1 MYLKRE
7 LIVVVRILGELLF
20 NKYRLIARYDVNV
33 SPDKRTIFI
42 HHEKKTVDAM
52 KVKII
57 ISLSDS
63 RAYVLQILLI
73 GCKNEHRIN

>member
-1 MYLKRE
+1 M
-7 LIVVVRILGELLF
+7 
-20 NKYRLIARYDVNV
+20 

-42 HHEKKTVDAM
+42 HQEKKIVDAM

-63 RAYVLQILLI
+63 RASMSYKILLI
-73 GCKNEHRIN
+73 GYKTNIESIDQSIWAVSIDLFC